1 MTGYCFVSEHALEY
15 PVARLCRVAGV
26 NRSGFYQWKG
36 RSLSERDRAD
46 AVLLTDIV
54 EIYEK
59 SRGTYGAP
67 RVHGQLRRRGH
78 TVGRKRVARIMAA
91 NALVGAHARR
101 RWRRGRPDLA
111 PAPDLVNRQ
120 FTAER
125 PDDVWL
131 ADITEFRSGEGKF
144 YVAGV
149 LDIATKRLVGWSMG
163 RRQTS
168 TLVIDAMVMAASR
181 RDQPGPVI
189 HHSDR
194 GTQYTSMMF
203 TDRLADLE
211 ITASFGS
218 VGDCFDNAPMEGFWA
233 TMKKEL
239 RWIHGDTWFQTRAEL
254 RAVIFDY
261 IEVFYN
267 RERHQAALGH
277 STPIEYQEAITAA

>member
-1 MTGYCFVSEHALEY
+1 VTGYCFVSEHAVEY

-26 NRSGFYQWKG
+26 NRSGYYQWKNRG
-36 RSLSERDRAD
+36 LSQRARVD
-46 AVLLTDIV
+46 AQLLDQIV

-67 RVHGQLRRRGH
+67 RVAGQLRRRGYR
-78 TVGRKRVARIMAA
+78 VGGKRVARIMAA
-91 NALVGAHARR
+91 NGLVGAHARR
-101 RWRRGRPDLA
+101 KWRKGRADWS

-120 FTAER
+120 FTADQ

-131 ADITEFRSGEGKF
+131 ADITEFKTGEGKF

-168 TLVIDAMVMAASR
+168 TLVIDAMVMAATR
-181 RDQPGPVI
+181 RDQAGPVV

-194 GTQYTSMMF
+194 GSQYTSMMF
-203 TDRLADLE
+203 GDRLADLE
-211 ITASFGS
+211 ITASFGK
-218 VGDCFDNAPMEGFWA
+218 VGDCFDNAPMESFWA

-239 RWIHGDTWFQTRAEL
+239 KWIHGDIRFETRAEL
-254 RAVIFDY
+254 RGIIFDY

-277 STPIEYQEAITAA
+277 RTPIEYQQAITAA

>member
-1 MTGYCFVSEHALEY
+1 VTGFRFVSEHAVEY
-15 PVARLCRVAGV
+15 PVARLCRVARV
-26 NRSGFYQWKG
+26 NRSGYYQWKG
-36 RSLSERDRAD
+36 RGPSERARVD
-46 AVLLTDIV
+46 AVLLADIV
-54 EIYEK
+54 EIYER

-67 RVHGQLRRRGH
+67 RVHGQLCRRGH
-78 TVGRKRVARIMAA
+78 MVGRKRVARIMAA

-101 RWRRGRPDLA
+101 SWRRGRPDLA

-120 FTAER
+120 FTADR

-131 ADITEFRSGEGKF
+131 ADITEFRTGEGKF

-149 LDIATKRLVGWSMG
+149 IDIATKRLVGWSMG

-168 TLVIDAMVMAASR
+168 TLVIDAMVMAATR
-181 RDQPGPVI
+181 RDQGGSVV

-203 TDRLADLE
+203 TDKLADLE

-218 VGDCFDNAPMEGFWA
+218 TGDCFDNAPMEAFWA

-239 RWIHGDTWFQTRAEL
+239 RWIYGDTWFETRAEL

-277 STPIEYQEAITAA
+277 RTPIEYQKAITAA